1 MAKGRHRRLAYL
13 AGSLAMMALCVYVAL
28 AVLGQGFNFDGQVQL
43 AAKRY
48 GTHGQQTM
56 TQWRDLMRSLDYAQ
70 KTDQLEKVNAFINSH
85 VTFTEDSAGWGQND
99 YWATPL
105 ETLGRG
111 IGDCEDYAIAK
122 YFSLLILGVPGDHLR
137 ITYVK
142 ARTGGPSSSRY
153 EAHMVLAY
161 YASVTGEPLIL
172 DNLSEEIRPAS
183 QRPDLTPIFSF
194 NSDGLWIGAS
204 PGGHSSGS
212 STARLSHW
220 RNLIAR
226 MHADGFE

>member
-1 MAKGRHRRLAYL
+1 
-13 AGSLAMMALCVYVAL
+13 MMVLCVYVAL
-28 AVLGQGFNFDGQVQL
+28 AVLGRGFNFDGQVQL

-48 GTHGQQTM
+48 GAHGQQTM
-56 TQWRDLMRSLDYAQ
+56 AQWRNLMRSLENSQRANQ
-70 KTDQLEKVNAFINSH
+70 VENVNAFINSH
-85 VTFTEDSAGWGQND
+85 VTFTEDSAGWGQSD

-122 YFSLLILGVPGDHLR
+122 YFSLLILGIPGDHLR

-142 ARTGGPSSSRY
+142 ARTGGSSGSRD

-161 YASVTGEPLIL
+161 YPSVEVEPLIL

-183 QRPDLTPIFSF
+183 QRPDLVPIFSF
-194 NSDGLWIGAS
+194 NSDGLWVGAS
-204 PGGHSSGS
+204 PGSRSRGS
-212 STARLSHW
+212 SNARLSHW
-220 RNLIAR
+220 RDLIAR